1 MLYST
6 VAWPAAPAS
15 QPLKTSCAA
24 AKLGH
29 GTQPFKLFAINFVL
43 THTIACHR
51 GHSGCQGEGVH
62 GDVLQTRLWTCE
74 LIPTCFLFL
83 VPNLYSLVLS
93 KTCVVLYCWCTY
105 FFIVYR
111 TSLITTGKCRL
122 GQGPCRHIYLIQIQI
137 FLFKRRLENVA
148 MNLSSKAV
156 WKNLNLAFG
165 IVTNRY
171 HCSLHKNQNWTYL
184 LSASHRSLLHGL
196 NPTARKLTTSIQLKN
211 LTTSGIMAQLESEIS
226 PVTWSAVY
234 SAKMS
239 NVSVCVR
246 FRPLNAR
253 ESLRDSGTA
262 CIQRLDDKSLTFMVI
277 MRTRPRHR
285 NVTFTSSAAI
295 DFTKSLKIT
304 GCAYWQMT

>member
-1 MLYST
+1 MYLLLHSVSNLTDNHREVDLDRDLARTYI
-6 VAWPAAPAS
+6 W
-15 QPLKTSCAA
+15 
-24 AKLGH
+24 
-29 GTQPFKLFAINFVL
+29 FKF
-43 THTIACHR
+43 R
-51 GHSGCQGEGVH
+51 
-62 GDVLQTRLWTCE
+62 
-74 LIPTCFLFL
+74 
-83 VPNLYSLVLS
+83 
-93 KTCVVLYCWCTY
+93 Y
-105 FFIVYR
+105 FC
-111 TSLITTGKCRL
+111 L
-122 GQGPCRHIYLIQIQI
+122 
-137 FLFKRRLENVA
+137 N
-148 MNLSSKAV
+148 AV
-156 WKNLNLAFG
+156 WKTLLWTWVVRLCGKIWISRLALSPTDI
-165 IVTNRY
+165 IV
-171 HCSLHKNQNWTYL
+171 HCTRIQNWTYL